1 MYDDPDNITPD
12 EAKSVYRTYQLH
24 RDEIDRVERSFGV
37 TVDGEA
43 AARNRLAQANR
54 DFPALVN
61 EYGSIPNIADALAP
75 ARTALLG
82 ELRQRHPDLAD
93 RLTDANFD
101 AGRIYLDAGRDLR
114 DQDEVDLQYP
124 IDSGSTRTNNRNSAL
139 RREQHSTTTEDVD
152 QDHAAT
158 IDSRGIARGRNP
170 QGIESSDLLIGEG
183 GDDTLLAHGGEDILI
198 GGDGRDR
205 MEGGHGHDTYV
216 VGEGDA
222 VMDSD
227 GMGEVRWDA
236 RQLTGGSRSE
246 SDPANTYRSADGH
259 FTYTINGD
267 NLTVTNNRVTDPAQR
282 EGLVIEN
289 FRSGH
294 LGITLTGPS
303 RVGVQPQAHPPGLDE
318 PDHQRGIEDDRQGMN
333 QPQPRPSDDPFA
345 DRHIAALMAGDS
357 DLADRIAV
365 EFSQTPEG
373 QQLAQLGDQLLAQQQ
388 ALEQQQLEERERA
401 RQAPVLQM

>member
-124 IDSGSTRTNNRNSAL
+124 IDSGSTRTN
-139 RREQHSTTTEDVD
+139 
-152 QDHAAT
+152 
-158 IDSRGIARGRNP
+158 I
-170 QGIESSDLLIGEG
+170 
-183 GDDTLLAHGGEDILI
+183 
-198 GGDGRDR
+198 
-205 MEGGHGHDTYV
+205 
-216 VGEGDA
+216 
-222 VMDSD
+222 
-227 GMGEVRWDA
+227 
-236 RQLTGGSRSE
+236 
-246 SDPANTYRSADGH
+246 
-259 FTYTINGD
+259 
-267 NLTVTNNRVTDPAQR
+267 
-282 EGLVIEN
+282 
-289 FRSGH
+289 
-294 LGITLTGPS
+294 GITLTGPS